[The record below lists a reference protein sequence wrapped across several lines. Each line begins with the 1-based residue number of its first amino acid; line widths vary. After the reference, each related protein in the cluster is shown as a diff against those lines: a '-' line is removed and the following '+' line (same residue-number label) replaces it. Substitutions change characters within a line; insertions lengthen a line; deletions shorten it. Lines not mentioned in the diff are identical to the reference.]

1 MYVCVCRAI
10 TDTDIE
16 AAIDGGVN
24 DLAQLEEHFGV
35 GTGCGTCR
43 ETAQTL
49 INQRIQETQ
58 YYAA

>member
-16 AAIDGGVN
+16 AAIEGGVS
-24 DLAQLEEHFGV
+24 DMAQLEEHFGV

-49 INQRIQETQ
+49 IDQRAQDSQ

>member
-16 AAIDGGVN
+16 AAIEGGVS
-24 DLAQLEEHFGV
+24 DLDQLEEHIGV

-49 INQRIQETQ
+49 IDQRVKENQ